1 MTSSTAVFGAVAIGG
16 AVGSVLRYGMGLL
29 VHNRLSGIGGVSG
42 STLGTLLVNV
52 IGSFLIGFLFV
63 LLQQRFSGQIPELL
77 RGLLLVGLLGGFTTF
92 SAFSLETLQLMQ
104 IGLWSKAMLNI
115 ILSVAACLFAV
126 FAGAGLG
133 RIFA

>member
-115 ILSVAACLFAV
+115 ILSVATCLFAV